1 MEKTIKDIAE
11 KSHNAYLGKFWNRHL
26 KLFQRWN
33 EWKEWQKDFD
43 SFCSRM
49 WLDNEDENLTLPA
62 SENRMSN
69 PAFIPGIIVY
79 DGVFELIVVIFELVL
94 ENIVAEISI

>member
-1 MEKTIKDIAE
+1 MEKTIKDIVV

-26 KLFQRWN
+26 KIFQRWN
-33 EWKEWQKDFD
+33 EWKEWQKEFD

-62 SENRMSN
+62 AGNRLSKQEYINKWEN
-69 PAFIPGIIVY
+69 Y
-79 DGVFELIVVIFELVL
+79 LV
-94 ENIVAEISI
+94 ERFQKKHEKEQRHTSV

>member
-26 KLFQRWN
+26 KIFQRWN
-33 EWKEWQKDFD
+33 EWKEWQKEFD

-62 SENRMSN
+62 AGNRLSKQEYINKWEN
-69 PAFIPGIIVY
+69 Y
-79 DGVFELIVVIFELVL
+79 LVERFQKEKWQKQVDQWYGL
-94 ENIVAEISI
+94 K

>member
-62 SENRMSN
+62 SENRMSKQEYIN
-69 PAFIPGIIVY
+69 KY
-79 DGVFELIVVIFELVL
+79 ENWLIKKY
-94 ENIVAEISI
+94 ENTRLQNNINSKS

>member
-11 KSHNAYLGKFWNRHL
+11 KSHNAYKGKFWNRL
-26 KLFQRWN
+26 TKEFQRWD
-33 EWKEWQKDFD
+33 EWKVWQKDFD

-62 SENRMSN
+62 SENRMSKQEYIN
-69 PAFIPGIIVY
+69 KY
-79 DGVFELIVVIFELVL
+79 ENWLVKQY
-94 ENIVAEISI
+94 ENTRLQNNNNS

>member
-1 MEKTIKDIAE
+1 MDKTIKDIVE

-26 KLFQRWN
+26 KIFQRW
-33 EWKEWQKDFD
+33 EEQKEWDNQFY

-62 SENRMSN
+62 AQNRLSLQE
-69 PAFIPGIIVY
+69 Y
-79 DGVFELIVVIFELVL
+79 TDKYEDWLVQQFL
-94 ENIVAEISI
+94 KQ

>member
-11 KSHNAYLGKFWNRHL
+11 KSHNAYKGKFWNRL
-26 KLFQRWN
+26 TKEFQRWN
-33 EWKEWQKDFD
+33 EWKAWQKDFD

-62 SENRMSN
+62 AGNRLSKQEYINKWEN
-69 PAFIPGIIVY
+69 Y
-79 DGVFELIVVIFELVL
+79 LVERFQKEKWQKQVDQWYGL
-94 ENIVAEISI
+94 K

>member
-62 SENRMSN
+62 SENRMSKQEYIN
-69 PAFIPGIIVY
+69 KY
-79 DGVFELIVVIFELVL
+79 ENWLIKNN
-94 ENIVAEISI
+94 ENTRLQNNINSKS

>member
-1 MEKTIKDIAE
+1 MDKTIKDIVD

-26 KLFQRWN
+26 KIFQRW
-33 EWKEWQKDFD
+33 EEQKEWDNRFY

-62 SENRMSN
+62 AQNRLSLQEYIN
-69 PAFIPGIIVY
+69 KY
-79 DGVFELIVVIFELVL
+79 EDWLVQQFL
-94 ENIVAEISI
+94 KQ